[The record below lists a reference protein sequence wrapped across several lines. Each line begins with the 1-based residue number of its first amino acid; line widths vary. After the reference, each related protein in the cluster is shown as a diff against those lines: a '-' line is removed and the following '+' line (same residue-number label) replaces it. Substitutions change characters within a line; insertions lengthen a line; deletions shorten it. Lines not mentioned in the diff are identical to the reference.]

1 MNRNSQTQI
10 ALLTDTHAWPGSQQ
24 SFGTEGEQL
33 QPWFQTIHATLL
45 QEIKA
50 LSPDILIHLG
60 DFTCGGGTFEMPHA
74 DFSHALELLS
84 TDYRAAAPQFYGLP
98 GNHDCPAGT
107 NDYSFAEKMLGLT
120 PRTGRTVDTERARL
134 IFVHSQGHSDE
145 EHRTFLPKD
154 PTVGWVADAELERL
168 DQALAEAQDRPVL
181 VFIHQLLQP
190 WANPRPWRDLYAVAN
205 SDAVL
210 EIFARHGNVQAVFQG
225 HAHILDV
232 QEKMVGENPI
242 HFIVTPSSIQ
252 FPLGW
257 LYLTLTPA
265 SLHVQYRP
273 LPLPELAER
282 SRTAG
287 VGSDWRAGDP
297 AWHDFTVAF

>member
-1 MNRNSQTQI
+1 MNATTPTQI

-45 QEIKA
+45 QEIKT

-74 DFSHALELLS
+74 DFSHALQLLL
-84 TDYRAAAPQFYGLP
+84 TDYPAAAPQFYGLP

-107 NDYSFAEKMLGLT
+107 NDYAFAEEMLGLS
-120 PRTGRTVDTERARL
+120 PRLGRTVDTENACL
-134 IFVHSQGHSDE
+134 VFLHSQGHSDE
-145 EHRTFLPKD
+145 VRRSFLPKD
-154 PTVGWVADAELERL
+154 PTHGWVADEELERL
-168 DQALAEAQDRPVL
+168 NCSLAEAHDRPVI

-190 WANPRPWRDLYAVAN
+190 WANPRPWRELYAVAN

-210 EIFARHGNVQAVFQG
+210 EIFARHGNVRAVFQG
-225 HAHILDV
+225 HAHLLDV
-232 QEKMVGENPI
+232 QKKMVGAHPV
-242 HFIVTPSSIQ
+242 HFIVAPSLIQ

-257 LYLTLTPA
+257 LHLNLTPA
-265 SLHVQYRP
+265 SLQVQYRP
-273 LPLPELAER
+273 LPLPALSEQ
-282 SRTAG
+282 SRVAG

-297 AWHDFTVAF
+297 AWHNFTIGL